1 MGKFKIF
8 INGFAGGGRKLYST
22 SSYPLVRQ
30 MTGTAADKAS
40 NENISDLSFVEFN
53 KLYSKKYNTTV
64 DPNWLGW
71 FIGFAEGDGYLGIN
85 DKIPTFV
92 LTQKESKILYEVRDT
107 LKFGYVKEFD
117 NFSRFIVRDQTSIN
131 LLFHLFNGN
140 LHLKHKIN
148 QLEEWSVLLN
158 SKNNNKDKLLVVTE
172 PVKLSFNN
180 SWFSGFTDAEG
191 CFNVYIS
198 KDSKGIS
205 LRFIVDQQYGL
216 SLFNQLKDIL
226 DSVAC
231 ASIYVR
237 KNNNYRFAITNLN
250 KLALVVEYFNV
261 YVLRS
266 KKQFAFEKWKVVYNC
281 VLNKE
286 HKTSK
291 GMENLKELSK
301 LINKDND

>member
-1 MGKFKIF
+1 
-8 INGFAGGGRKLYST
+8 
-22 SSYPLVRQ
+22 
-30 MTGTAADKAS
+30 
-40 NENISDLSFVEFN
+40 
-53 KLYSKKYNTTV
+53 
-64 DPNWLGW
+64 
-71 FIGFAEGDGYLGIN
+71 
-85 DKIPTFV
+85 
-92 LTQKESKILYEVRDT
+92 
-107 LKFGYVKEFD
+107 
-117 NFSRFIVRDQTSIN
+117 
-131 LLFHLFNGN
+131 
-140 LHLKHKIN
+140 
-148 QLEEWSVLLN
+148 VLLN

-286 HKTSK
+286 HKT
-291 GMENLKELSK
+291 
-301 LINKDND
+301 